1 MASTIVEFKLKL
13 DTKEAKEDVDYL
25 NKEVTKL
32 LNLLREAKQL
42 TNELAVQS

>member
-1 MASTIVEFKLKL
+1 MANNLVEFKLEL